1 MKRHQLQPDD
11 PTRLFPSNNRPWR
24 RKWFDA
30 FHGLCQAT
38 YRQSSF
44 YVHFFAAVAVIAA
57 AWFLGTFD
65 TVRWAL
71 LVLCITMVIG
81 CEMLNTSIET
91 LAKAITSTHDPL
103 VGRALDIAGGAVLVF
118 SFGAAV
124 VGTILFLE
132 SLTLLFYSST
142 STT

>member
-1 MKRHQLQPDD
+1 MKPRK
-11 PTRLFPSNNRPWR
+11 PSTPRFSFGNRPWR

-30 FHGLCQAT
+30 FHGL
-38 YRQSSF
+38 YRAVSEQSSF
-44 YVHFFAAVAVIAA
+44 YVHFSAAVAVVAA

-81 CEMLNTSIET
+81 CEMLNTAIET
-91 LAKAITSTHDPL
+91 LAKAMTSSHDPL
-103 VGRALDIAGGAVLVF
+103 VGRALDIASGAVLVVA
-118 SFGAAV
+118 FGAAV

-132 SLTLLFYSST
+132 SLTLWLRS
-142 STT
+142 